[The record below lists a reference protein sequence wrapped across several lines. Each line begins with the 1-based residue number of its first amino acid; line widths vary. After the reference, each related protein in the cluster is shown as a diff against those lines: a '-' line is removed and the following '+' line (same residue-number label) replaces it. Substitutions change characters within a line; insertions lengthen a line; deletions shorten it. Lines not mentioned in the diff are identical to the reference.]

1 MSDSNYFQAKHHVK
15 NFNKHAAV
23 DLVRFSGVGVSRSD
37 LATQLGLTRA
47 GVTIII
53 NDLISHGLIHETE
66 SRQTPN
72 GRHPIILEVN
82 PLCGFVASIV
92 IGITHLQAAVGDMTS
107 RIIDEV
113 DIPFNIDRDPAQCIE
128 EIHGEL
134 MKLLNRSKINVS
146 NISAVGVAVPGAVND
161 ITGMVETPA
170 NMKTWEHFPIREV
183 LEKKLGV
190 RVTLNN
196 DAQMG
201 ALGEW
206 TKGAARGEKDIA
218 FIKIGSNIAAGYIIN
233 HQTYAG
239 SNGGAG
245 ELGHITVTKNGP
257 QCVCGHQGCL
267 EAYAGGLAIAEQG
280 RVLAREKKNSLL
292 AQRPVETI
300 GVEEVADAARR
311 GDRDAQEILD
321 RAGNFIGIAITA
333 LINLVNP
340 SVVIIGG
347 SVADAGDLL
356 TNPIRNMVME
366 GSIRA
371 LKSGTRITT
380 AVLGKRSILLGSL
393 IAAASLSIHQKI
405 DEHSPVFEM
414 AAF

>member
-1 MSDSNYFQAKHHVK
+1 MSETNYFQAKHHVK

-23 DLVRFSGVGVSRSD
+23 DLVRFSGAGVSRSD
-37 LATQLGLTRA
+37 LAAQLGLTRA

-53 NDLISHGLIHETE
+53 NDLMNHGLIHETE

-72 GRHPIILEVN
+72 GRHPIILEIN
-82 PLCGFVASIV
+82 PLCGFTASVV

-113 DIPFNIDRDPAQCIE
+113 DSPFSIDRDPGLCFD
-128 EIHGEL
+128 EIHSVL
-134 MKLLNRSKINVS
+134 MGLLNKNRINIT

-161 ITGMVETPA
+161 ITGMVESPA
-170 NMKTWEHFPIREV
+170 NMKTWEHFPIREA

-190 RVTLNN
+190 QVSLNN

-233 HQTYAG
+233 YQNYSG

-267 EAYAGGLAIAEQG
+267 EAYAGGRAIAEQG
-280 RVLAREKKNSLL
+280 RALAREKKESLL
-292 AQRPVETI
+292 SQLSQDAI
-300 GVEEVADAARR
+300 GVEEVAAAARR
-311 GDRDAQEILD
+311 GDTGAQAIMD
-321 RAGNFIGIAITA
+321 QAGNFIGIAITA

-347 SVADAGDLL
+347 SVADTGDLI
-356 TNPIRNMVME
+356 TNPVRNMVME

-371 LKSGTRITT
+371 LKNGTRITT
-380 AVLGKRSILLGSL
+380 AALGRRSILIGSL
-393 IAAASLSIHQKI
+393 IQAASVSIHQRI